1 MGDVLMNLP
10 AIRLLRQTF
19 PKSWIT
25 LGVDRSVAPLFE
37 PHQDIDEV
45 YKLDGRQIK
54 NNPSYRRA
62 LRKDLK
68 KARFDMVFISN
79 ADKHMHWLSF
89 RAGIPVRAGWD
100 RKLGFLLTHRLPDDK
115 YHANR
120 HEIDSNI
127 KLVALFSDKTWD
139 GNISLHVQKESLEKI
154 VRMVL
159 NPALLKSQDFIVL
172 HTGTSRAEKRW
183 DSHRFQQLAQR
194 IIDRMRKGIVFIG
207 DDHEAALSEKI
218 ISELP
223 PGSALNLAG
232 KTTLQDLV
240 ALFSLP
246 GTRALVS
253 CDSGPL
259 HVAWIMSKPVVGL
272 YAANVVGSDPRRW
285 GPKYTLSR
293 EIHRSMKDISVDEV
307 EHALLDVLGE
317 HR

>member
-25 LGVDRSVAPLFE
+25 LGVDRTVAPLFE

-45 YKLDGRQIK
+45 YKLDSRQIK
-54 NNPSYRRA
+54 NNPAYRRA
-62 LRKDLK
+62 LRKDLE
-68 KARFDMVFISN
+68 KAKFDMVFISN

-89 RAGIPVRAGWD
+89 RAGIPIRAGWD
-100 RKLGFLLTHRLPDDK
+100 RKLSFLLTHRLPDDK

-120 HEIDSNI
+120 HEIDSNL
-127 KLVALFSDKTWD
+127 KLVSLFSDKIWD
-139 GNISLHVQKESLEKI
+139 GKISLHVQKESLEK
-154 VRMVL
+154 VL
-159 NPALLKSQDFIVL
+159 RLVANPALAVSRDFIIL

-183 DSHRFQQLAQR
+183 DSHRFQQLAER
-194 IIDRMRKGIVFIG
+194 IIARLDKGVIFVG
-207 DDHEAALSEKI
+207 DDHEAALSDKI
-218 ISELP
+218 IAALP
-223 PGSALNLAG
+223 VGSAINLAG
-232 KTTLQDLV
+232 RTTLQDLV

-246 GTRALVS
+246 SVLALVS

-272 YAANVVGSDPRRW
+272 YAANVVGSDPKRW

-307 EHALLDVLGE
+307 EHALKDVLRE
-317 HR
+317 HT